1 MSLFRIFL
9 VAATALMAAAP
20 AAAQSPVSIPGT
32 ETYQMRSTTNGVEYR
47 IDVALPAGYATSG
60 KRYPAFYI
68 LDSNLAF
75 AIATMT
81 HRGFRLEGSIPEIII
96 VGIGYPGDD
105 PAPYTP
111 GYHANRSRDYTP
123 TAVESSLPGSGG
135 AGPFLQFIKSELI
148 PMIDARYRTD
158 PADRG
163 LGGHSLGGLFTTYA
177 LLNDPTIF
185 TRYWIGSPSL
195 WWDKEKIQGSVPVAR
210 TRAGATRGRAFLT
223 VGALEGPIMVPPMQ
237 RMAAALKVG
246 FPGLTIGSLI
256 FPDETHVSVMGAAIG
271 RALRFLYARAV
282 VPISA
287 ADLAAYAG
295 RWTSTT
301 GETMTAASRAGKLM
315 VTMSILG
322 NPPSTEEYVA
332 ESRDHL
338 YGKVLPIDLTA
349 ERDPAGNVIRI
360 RRALIGGDAV
370 FERVR

>member
-1 MSLFRIFL
+1 MNAMSLFRTFL
-9 VAATALMAAAP
+9 AAATALMVVVP

-75 AIATMT
+75 SIATMT
-81 HRGFRLEGSIPEIII
+81 YRASRLEGSVPEIII

-105 PAPYTP
+105 PAPYAP
-111 GYHANRSRDYTP
+111 GYHASRSRDYTP

-135 AGPFLQFIKSELI
+135 AGPFLQYIKGELI

-177 LLNDPTIF
+177 LLNDPAIF

-195 WWDKEKIQGSVPVAR
+195 WWDKEKIQASVPAAR
-210 TRAGATRGRAFLT
+210 TRADATKGRALLT

-237 RMAAALKVG
+237 RMTAALKVG
-246 FPGLTIGSLI
+246 FPGLTIGSVI
-256 FPDETHVSVMGAAIG
+256 YPDETHVSVMGAAIS
-271 RALRFLYARAV
+271 RAFRFLYA
-282 VPISA
+282 
-287 ADLAAYAG
+287 
-295 RWTSTT
+295 
-301 GETMTAASRAGKLM
+301 RAGKLM
-315 VTMSILG
+315 VTMSLLG

-338 YGKVLPIDLTA
+338 HGKVMPIDLTA
-349 ERDPAGNVIRI
+349 ERDAAGKVVRI
-360 RRALIGGDAV
+360 RRAVIGGDAV